1 MKRICFSSGR
11 RVSAWIG
18 HLATLMVLLCCS
30 VAVSVAAESEI
41 MSIKGAGIW
50 RSNKA
55 RFRMSQANA
64 DLLIE
69 NLRQI
74 TGLCELH
81 FKETGQLQLGTVSQ
95 TNSGSATARHILQR
109 AVDSGFVFF
118 VEDHSESASVQF
130 GQMDE
135 GTIYE
140 DEMNNRRFLIWRIR
154 LDFSDFRKV
163 QAPREVRHSFNVGF
177 TFLHELLHGLGHRDA
192 NHILEIGE
200 CEEIVNR
207 ARAELHL
214 PTRDQYFAAQ
224 IKITGHHYTVRLRF
238 RDQTQQKNQYLFF
251 LIPRGIV
258 VNEITESVVSVRK
271 QPR

>member
-1 MKRICFSSGR
+1 MLMALLCFS
-11 RVSAWIG
+11 
-18 HLATLMVLLCCS
+18 
-30 VAVSVAAESEI
+30 VAESVAAVSEI
-41 MSIKGAGIW
+41 TNVKGAGIW

-55 RFRMSQANA
+55 RFHLSQANA

-74 TGLCELH
+74 TGLCELQ
-81 FKETGQLQLGTVSQ
+81 FKESGQLHLGKVSE
-95 TNSGSATARHILQR
+95 TNSGSATARQILQR
-109 AVDSGFVFF
+109 ALDSGFVFF
-118 VEDHSESASVQF
+118 IEDHSESTSVQF

-135 GTIYE
+135 GTTYE
-140 DEMNNRRFLIWRIR
+140 DDLSNKRFLIWRVR
-154 LDFSDFRKV
+154 LDFSDFRKM

-177 TFLHELLHGLGHRDA
+177 TFLHELLHGLGHRDP

-200 CEEIVNR
+200 CEEIVNQ

-238 RDQTQQKNQYLFF
+238 RDQTRQKNQYLFF
-251 LIPRGIV
+251 LIPPGSFV
-258 VNEITESVVSVRK
+258 SEITEGVVSVRK